1 MRGSQL
7 RDLIEYHPAQMYLD
21 YRRSIVR
28 HHRSQ
33 VFKPAACHHDGS
45 HACNRQ
51 DQLVKGRP
59 GENPGDQPAQ
69 QSQAGDTKQ
78 YSQNTNRHCA
88 KDAQT
93 HTPGKTPEP

>member
-7 RDLIEYHPAQMYLD
+7 RDLIENDPAQMHLD

-33 VFKPAACHHDGS
+33 VFKPAACHHDGG
-45 HACNRQ
+45 HTYNRQ
-51 DQLVKGRP
+51 DQIVKGRP

-69 QSQAGDTKQ
+69 QSQARDTKEHGH
-78 YSQNTNRHCA
+78 NADRHRA
-88 KDAQT
+88 EYAQT